1 MYFNIR
7 TIYLYL
13 GIESLTGRDSI
24 DADAT
29 VLFNLLW
36 GNLIEKCCGEIL
48 EKWRSLNLK
57 KGCFSASCFGFSCAE
72 NSTTLPTEQ
81 NKHIV

>member
-36 GNLIEKCCGEIL
+36 RNLEEVL
-48 EKWRSLNLK
+48 VSQ
-57 KGCFSASCFGFSCAE
+57 GCFSASCFGLSACGGNHKALE
-72 NSTTLPTEQ
+72 
-81 NKHIV
+81 